1 MSSTRALELV
11 GEISRRVQQAV
22 RRSGRGRIALS
33 ALVLRA
39 LKQAYYSPRNLGHAG
54 LRSSCYCHF
63 TSPIRRY
70 PDLVCHRALLS
81 AVGAGE
87 SAPPA
92 GALAELGA
100 WTSEREREAMTIER
114 EGDDIARCFA
124 LER

>member
-33 ALVLRA
+33 ALVLRS
-39 LKQAYYSPRNLGHAG
+39 LRQAYYSPRNVGHAG
-54 LRSSCYCHF
+54 LRSSAYCHF

-81 AVGAGE
+81 AVGGGEHAPQAGQLE
-87 SAPPA
+87 
-92 GALAELGA
+92 ELGQ
-100 WTSEREREAMTIER
+100 WTSGRERYAMTIER
-114 EGDDIARCFA
+114 DAD
-124 LER
+124 